1 MKDCPSTENDPKRPG
16 QCCKSIFCI
25 PPYLGWSC
33 IYWGYI
39 SLKTRIS
46 CMSGD
51 LALRRLHFDPWF
63 CLQDLGAAGK
73 AKVPSTCRCGGWKW
87 LGTECEE
94 KQTHLES
101 AGVFHWKN
109 YEKLIGKGAVAFL
122 RIHPGVCFWK
132 SVYKILQPLWSGVD
146 QLKEFSLVSGHTN
159 LHVNFVCFWFLGA
172 CMKIFLR
179 GLIVFYRGLG
189 CWISWIRLTSLRNS
203 QVYVTIR
210 GLSMWVGVFS
220 ILATSR
226 HWPSLDTV
234 VRWSWQDPCAGNDDT
249 FALRIRWGGG
259 GWVVIGWTLTGSS
272 PTVVRNEFD
281 LKVCDVLWHYE
292 IKTWNLIVKKVTN
305 DETCAVPHQLDL
317 LWLFHVIPVEIPI
330 KA

>member
-1 MKDCPSTENDPKRPG
+1 
-16 QCCKSIFCI
+16 
-25 PPYLGWSC
+25 
-33 IYWGYI
+33 
-39 SLKTRIS
+39 
-46 CMSGD
+46 MSGD

-101 AGVFHWKN
+101 AGVFSVEELWKTHRKRCSCFSSDLPWCMLLKKCLQN
-109 YEKLIGKGAVAFL
+109 FTAALEWRWSAQ
-122 RIHPGVCFWK
+122 GV
-132 SVYKILQPLWSGVD
+132 
-146 QLKEFSLVSGHTN
+146 
-159 LHVNFVCFWFLGA
+159 FLGQWPYQFA
-172 CMKIFLR
+172 CQFCLFLVPWGLYEDFPP
-179 GLIVFYRGLG
+179 GLIEFYMGLG

-203 QVYVTIR
+203 QLYVTIR

-226 HWPSLDTV
+226 HWPSLDAV
-234 VRWSWQDPCAGNDDT
+234 IRWSWQDSCAGNDDT

-292 IKTWNLIVKKVTN
+292 IKPWNLIVRIVVLCHIN
-305 DETCAVPHQLDL
+305 LIYFD
-317 LWLFHVIPVEIPI
+317 FFM
-330 KA
+330 